1 MGKELYT
8 WEQVRAYGEIALH
21 NLTKSANEINMRN
34 FKKCI
39 DPLQTLYA
47 KDGVEGMAEYLM
59 NKYEKYSQKY
69 SF

>member
-39 DPLQTLYA
+39 KYWKKKILCA
-47 KDGVEGMAEYLM
+47 KIKMRGNA
-59 NKYEKYSQKY
+59 K
-69 SF
+69 

>member
-34 FKKCI
+34 FKKVHRSTTNFICKRWSGGNGRI
-39 DPLQTLYA
+39 FN
-47 KDGVEGMAEYLM
+47 G
-59 NKYEKYSQKY
+59 
-69 SF
+69 